1 MFVRIAVILVLP
13 ARLAGAAEHAT
24 IEFGDRDERVHV
36 GTSVPLLPFARSEV
50 VLHGLCFWT
59 SPCRAW

>member
-36 GTSVPLLPFARSEV
+36 GTSVPLCCNLE
-50 VLHGLCFWT
+50 GIE
-59 SPCRAW
+59 